1 VIVPPNPG
9 VTSALGCLLVDMQHD
24 FSQSCMVG
32 ADEADTAAIEA
43 QFATLEKE
51 ALDRLSHEGVALK
64 DIVLQRSIDMMY
76 RGQWRSLA
84 VNAPRPIGAIPDL
97 VESFHTEHKREYNF
111 RRDSAPVSFF
121 RLNLKAVGIVPK
133 AELAVHKPTGAI
145 PDPVDKRR
153 VWFEGTALDTPV
165 YQRDHLPCGF
175 AFQGPALV
183 EQVDATTVVPPGA
196 SAEVDKYLNIII
208 RVKE

>member
-1 VIVPPNPG
+1 VPPNPG

-24 FSQSCMVG
+24 FSQSCMVD
-32 ADEADTAAIEA
+32 AEEADSAAIDA

-51 ALDRLSHEGVALK
+51 ALGRLSHEGVALQ
-64 DIVLQRSIDMMY
+64 DIILQRSIDMMY

-84 VNAPRPIGAIPDL
+84 VDAPRPIGAIADL

-133 AELAVHKPTGAI
+133 AEFAVHEPTGTI
-145 PDPVDKRR
+145 PEPIGRRR
-153 VWFEGTALDTPV
+153 VWFEGRGLDTPI
-165 YQRDHLPCGF
+165 YQRDHLPCSFG
-175 AFQGPALV
+175 FQGPAIV

-196 SAEVDKYLNIII
+196 SAEIDKYLNIII

>member
-1 VIVPPNPG
+1 
-9 VTSALGCLLVDMQHD
+9 
-24 FSQSCMVG
+24 MVG
-32 ADEADTAAIEA
+32 AEEADAADIEA

-51 ALDRLSHEGVALK
+51 ALDRLTHEGVALK
-64 DIVLQRSIDMMY
+64 DIVLQRVDRHDVSRPVALA
-76 RGQWRSLA
+76 RGQCAAPDRCD
-84 VNAPRPIGAIPDL
+84 PRPHRKLPYRAQARIQFPPRQRPGQLLPPQPESGRHRPQGRIGRACSLP
-97 VESFHTEHKREYNF
+97 
-111 RRDSAPVSFF
+111 
-121 RLNLKAVGIVPK
+121 
-133 AELAVHKPTGAI
+133 ELFPIRSTDAGSGSRAQ
-145 PDPVDKRR
+145 R
-153 VWFEGTALDTPV
+153 FDTPV